1 MRVARGGLGVEV
13 KDAAPVGSGRVECLK
28 VMGLLLLFRSH
39 PDPKF
44 LMPVF
49 G

>member
-1 MRVARGGLGVEV
+1 MRVARGGPGVEI
-13 KDAAPVGSGRVECLK
+13 KDVAPVGSGRVVCLK
-28 VMGLLLLFRSH
+28 VMGLLLFRSH